1 MEVFGIQPSWDIV
14 IILAIFLV
22 SVYGFIIGE
31 SKTLK
36 ALLALYPS
44 FFMADFLSRLLPQLF
59 PSLKIAFITNDT
71 VSSVF
76 TLSEQVQSLHIVT
89 GIKIVVFLLFFIALV
104 RLSFLK
110 IEALEGG
117 KKVGNFLLFGVI
129 AFTFALLF
137 INILLLLYSGYSVIG
152 FSGLPHVLESVA
164 PQSFLATLLVEY
176 YGVFFALPALV
187 LPLSVF
193 LYTPE
198 EPEDEEG

>member
-1 MEVFGIQPSWDIV
+1 MEVFGIQPSWDII
-14 IILAIFLV
+14 IILAILLV
-22 SVYGFIIGE
+22 SIYGFIIGE

-36 ALLALYPS
+36 ALLVSYPA

-76 TLSEQVQSLHIVT
+76 TLSEQIQSLHIVT
-89 GIKIVVFLLFFIALV
+89 GIKLFVFLVFFIALV
-104 RLSFLK
+104 RLSFVQ

-117 KKVGNFLLFGVI
+117 KKIGNFFLFGVI
-129 AFTFALLF
+129 TLTFALLF

-176 YGVFFALPALV
+176 YGIFFALPALI

-198 EPEDEEG
+198 EPDTEE

>member
-1 MEVFGIQPSWDIV
+1 MEVFGIQPSWDII
-14 IILAIFLV
+14 IILTILLV
-22 SVYGFIIGE
+22 SIYGFIIGE

-36 ALLALYPS
+36 ALLVSYPA

-76 TLSEQVQSLHIVT
+76 TLSEQIQSLHIVT
-89 GIKIVVFLLFFIALV
+89 GIKLFVFLVFFIALV
-104 RLSFLK
+104 RLSFVQ

-117 KKVGNFLLFGVI
+117 KKIGNFFLFGVI
-129 AFTFALLF
+129 ALTFALLF

-176 YGVFFALPALV
+176 YGIFFALPALI

-198 EPEDEEG
+198 EPDTEE